1 MALRETNKSV
11 TNLELDKDTRMAAH
25 CLLAMSNLPSDH
37 TYVLTCEPPF
47 ELKNEFIENRTEVS
61 EVEPSSETENQGHS
75 EFLAKNECLN
85 ADLVAK
91 ILTDLKTFKHNNFD
105 EEVTYTV
112 REAPELGGFEINPI
126 AGRPCEDSTTPTL
139 ELELTQRLDDV
150 YSKANSIHGKKIHT
164 CSHPGCGKS
173 YNKSSHL
180 KSHIRTHTG
189 ERPFICNWEGC
200 EKRFARSDELTR
212 HKRTHTGEKNFEC
225 PMCEKRF
232 MRSDHLKKHAKRHAI
247 FHPSMIRPGVRQ
259 LVPSHQASLVETSD
273 DHANAESTPVK
284 TEHNEW

>member
-1 MALRETNKSV
+1 MSPRPMIMALRETNKSV
-11 TNLELDKDTRMAAH
+11 ANLDLDKDTRMAAH
-25 CLLAMSNLPSDH
+25 CLLAMSNLQSDH
-37 TYVLTCEPPF
+37 TYVLTCEPPGF
-47 ELKNEFIENRTEVS
+47 ELENENSRAEVP
-61 EVEPSSETENQGHS
+61 EDHLKTENQGHS
-75 EFLAKNECLN
+75 DFLPKSDGLN
-85 ADLVAK
+85 TDLVAK
-91 ILTDLKTFKHNNFD
+91 ILTNLKTYNQHSNYHEDLAYSVAETPAIAAFEID
-105 EEVTYTV
+105 SAV
-112 REAPELGGFEINPI
+112 REE
-126 AGRPCEDSTTPTL
+126 STTPTL
-139 ELELTQRLDDV
+139 ELELAQRLEDV

-189 ERPFICNWEGC
+189 ERPFVCNWEGC

-247 FHPSMIRPGVRQ
+247 YHPSMIRPGTRQ
-259 LVPSHQASLVETSD
+259 ALNTSKATIESSKD
-273 DHANAESTPVK
+273 DEESSSSVK
-284 TEHNEW
+284 NEHVDW